1 MFDFT
6 VSSLFVLS
14 DGLLFAMAQCVKA
27 ADLFPEVPGA
37 KRRKNK
43 NQLARPFVTVGRPPL
58 DVVSTRPWHN
68 ADAAELICTSR
79 HSCLECFL
87 ELPVE

>member
-6 VSSLFVLS
+6 VSSLFVPIS
-14 DGLLFAMAQCVKA
+14 DGLLLAMAQCVKA

-43 NQLARPFVTVGRPPL
+43 ISLLVLLLQLGGHH
-58 DVVSTRPWHN
+58 WM
-68 ADAAELICTSR
+68 
-79 HSCLECFL
+79 
-87 ELPVE
+87 

>member
-1 MFDFT
+1 LASVLLAPVQTSSCVNTEAMFDFT

-37 KRRKNK
+37 KRRKK
-43 NQLARPFVTVGRPPL
+43 QISLLVLLLQLGGHH
-58 DVVSTRPWHN
+58 WM
-68 ADAAELICTSR
+68 
-79 HSCLECFL
+79 
-87 ELPVE
+87 